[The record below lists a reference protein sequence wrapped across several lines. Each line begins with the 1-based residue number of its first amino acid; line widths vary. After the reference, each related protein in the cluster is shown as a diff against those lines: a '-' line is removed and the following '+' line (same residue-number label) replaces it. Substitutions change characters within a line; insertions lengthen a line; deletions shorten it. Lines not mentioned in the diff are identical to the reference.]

1 MREWGTELWDQ
12 LEKVDARFVA
22 LSGKND
28 QLVRFLREKEQVYTW
43 VILLIFYPRKQ
54 FDVQFDLSRLVFP
67 EILRCLELN

>member
-28 QLVRFLREKEQVYTW
+28 QLVRFLREKETVNH
-43 VILLIFYPRKQ
+43 VLSFIFFLNLK
-54 FDVQFDLSRLVFP
+54 LVVNEHHF
-67 EILRCLELN
+67 LQKVNGVSLA